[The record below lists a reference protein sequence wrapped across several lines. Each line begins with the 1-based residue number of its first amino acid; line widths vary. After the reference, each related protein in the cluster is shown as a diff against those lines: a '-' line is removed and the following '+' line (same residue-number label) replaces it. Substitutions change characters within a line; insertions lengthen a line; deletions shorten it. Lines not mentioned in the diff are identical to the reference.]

1 MWEGPPEVS
10 DRQPQVLE
18 VLVTDVPGSRY
29 DPSQTSAPAT
39 VWDLLAV
46 AHALSQARRVV
57 YAWHGE
63 PEGDAAGTLDVDW
76 EPGGYPQL
84 RLTGVELPAHV
95 RDGFLVLN
103 LDFRHDPDQAQRHR
117 IHRDGRGVT
126 LCHNDGRSRATYRL
140 PDTAPAGPFT
150 PSQLCAQSAGT
161 HVALAEQLTM
171 AGYPATADE
180 YELGQYQVSLTG
192 NLTSRRGYALMCD
205 WSASPE
211 EARGWFLLPTH
222 RDAEGHYHTNL
233 DRQDEMDLGVP
244 IDASVGDIAA
254 AVVAVLDTIAPHLR
268 AR

>member
-222 RDAEGHYHTNL
+222 RDAEGHYHTKL

>member
-150 PSQLCAQSAGT
+150 PSQLCAQSAGI